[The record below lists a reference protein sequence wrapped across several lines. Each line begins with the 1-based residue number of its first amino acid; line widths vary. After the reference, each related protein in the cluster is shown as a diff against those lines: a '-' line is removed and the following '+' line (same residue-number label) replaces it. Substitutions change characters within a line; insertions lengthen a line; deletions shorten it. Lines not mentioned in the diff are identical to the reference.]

1 MSAPLEIE
9 VMGQRLTVR
18 SEDDKQHV
26 QSVARYL
33 DEQIRRVAETQTTKT
48 MVQAALVAA
57 LNIASDYWK
66 LQHQQQE
73 VHKAISRMVGAWL
86 LKSLSPSARK
96 EKHRRQRVVGSP
108 LSLRCQRSLL

>member
-1 MSAPLEIE
+1 
-9 VMGQRLTVR
+9 MGQRLTVR

-73 VHKAISRMVGAWL
+73 VDKAISRMVRRMAIEIAEPLGTKGEAPQAACGRI
-86 LKSLSPSARK
+86 STEPEVSA
-96 EKHRRQRVVGSP
+96 
-108 LSLRCQRSLL
+108 